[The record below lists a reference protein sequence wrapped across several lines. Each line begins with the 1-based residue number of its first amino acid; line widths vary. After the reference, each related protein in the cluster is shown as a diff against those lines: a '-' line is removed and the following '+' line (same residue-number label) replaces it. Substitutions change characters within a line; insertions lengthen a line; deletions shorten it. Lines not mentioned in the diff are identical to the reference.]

1 MKNKNY
7 KVQVLTENY
16 SNYIEN
22 SDDNITLREY
32 VEREAESDPNFFRWL
47 FDDGELG
54 DFDFGLS
61 DEQRE
66 EYREFIE
73 ELL

>member
-16 SNYIEN
+16 NNYIEN
-22 SDDNITLREY
+22 VDSNITLHEY
-32 VEREAESDPNFFRWL
+32 VEREAESDPDFFRWL
-47 FDDGELG
+47 FDDSYLD
-54 DFDFGLS
+54 DFDLGLS

-73 ELL
+73 EL